1 MDKNSSSNQASRNG
15 IVSRGRLVFFEIS
28 SILACMEVAN
38 FLGTIFFHETLPR
51 GDLVIPDPGVVIS
64 IG

>member
-1 MDKNSSSNQASRNG
+1 MDKSSSSNQASRYG
-15 IVSRGRLVFFEIS
+15 IVSRGRFFFVEIS

-38 FLGTIFFHETLPR
+38 FLGPIFFHETLSR
-51 GDLVIPDPGVVIS
+51 GDLVLPDPGVVIS